1 MNADK
6 EYYLN
11 WRYARD
17 VTPTQPTA
25 RPHHKSIEASPDAS
39 GVPKD
44 PKKEARVKELMTR
57 TQKLFERSTSLHN
70 PDKVQVGI
78 FYDSDAHDGMT
89 QDDRQEIERLSH
101 ASDPIFYPMTYSSV
115 RTRQEEDKATHYRT
129 LTKTEH
135 GEEQFCGDLPAQ
147 EHNLRRTVISEYSN
161 AIHNGTVF
169 INPRFMSC

>member
-6 EYYLN
+6 EYYLT
-11 WRYARD
+11 WRCARD
-17 VTPTQPTA
+17 VTATQPQF
-25 RPHHKSIEASPDAS
+25 HKSLEPSHDAS
-39 GVPKD
+39 DVPKKD
-44 PKKEARVKELMTR
+44 PRKEARVKELMTR

-101 ASDPIFYPMTYSSV
+101 ASDPIFYPLTYSSV
-115 RTRQEEDKATHYRT
+115 RTRQEEDKATHYKT
-129 LTKTEH
+129 LTKMEH
-135 GEEQFCGDLPAQ
+135 GEGQFCGDLPAK